1 MRSVHSSLCY
11 TRILESVD
19 LSVSDPKSRM
29 EGRSKVKIGRRE
41 DKTRVTRDPHY
52 YSSKG
57 QALVVEIL
65 APHSLCV
72 GSQLIAASDVCSET
86 VEGGA
91 RICRAVVHCD
101 SKTVKRALTIFFIVY
116 IASSFLRWS
125 CSHRLQLNPCTG
137 RCCRSYNENKMA
149 HFLDTG
155 VNIS

>member
-1 MRSVHSSLCY
+1 
-11 TRILESVD
+11 
-19 LSVSDPKSRM
+19 M

-86 VEGGA
+86 VEGG
-91 RICRAVVHCD
+91 RGTDLSCGG
-101 SKTVKRALTIFFIVY
+101 AL
-116 IASSFLRWS
+116 
-125 CSHRLQLNPCTG
+125 
-137 RCCRSYNENKMA
+137 
-149 HFLDTG
+149 
-155 VNIS
+155 